1 MGCKK
6 MPSKSKPDFVSHTNI
21 QMTVCSNLVNALMKH
36 SQAGDS
42 LLSAST
48 KQPICNNINKNNN
61 SDDDNNDSNNTASQ
75 LMMS

>member
-6 MPSKSKPDFVSHTNI
+6 MPSKSKPDFVSHTSI
-21 QMTVCSNLVNALMKH
+21 QTTVCSNLVNALMKH

-48 KQPICNNINKNNN
+48 KQPICNNIIK
-61 SDDDNNDSNNTASQ
+61 TIT
-75 LMMS
+75 MMMIIMIVIIPLPSS